1 MGIFAIKHLASISPL
16 LKGSLQHKYMP
27 GTYHCVFSTDHV
39 KHNPFSDDDLNPTLN
54 LILHTKYYQTLS
66 TSYGSSEL

>member
-1 MGIFAIKHLASISPL
+1 MGIFAIKHLALILPL
-16 LKGSLQHKYMP
+16 SKGSLQYRYMP
-27 GTYHCVFSTDHV
+27 GTYHCVFSSDHV
-39 KHNPFSDDDLNPTLN
+39 KHNSFSDDDLNPTLN